1 VYIAT
6 LIADGTLDDATL
18 NEVVHQ
24 FDMDFSAGKVRSSDW
39 IDNGYAADFVFAS
52 ETPLGAAECARLA
65 EAIKDRALAIAHH
78 TRPGG
83 LELDVIVQPAATRE
97 KKLLVADMDST
108 MITVECIDELA
119 DYAGIKPQIAEVT
132 ERAMRGELDFAAALD
147 ARVALLKGLEESA
160 IDRCLAERVKLMPGA
175 KALVQTMRAHGAT
188 TILVS
193 GGFTRFAEP
202 VGAEIGF
209 DRVIANR
216 LEIGEARL
224 TGTVMR
230 PIVDSATKETTLLG
244 ALAELGLPAEAS
256 LAVGDGANDLA
267 MIRQAGL
274 GVAYHAKPIVA
285 AAAGARVDHND
296 LTALLYGQGLARRDW
311 VVA

>member
-1 VYIAT
+1 MFIAT
-6 LIADGTLDDATL
+6 LIADGL
-18 NEVVHQ
+18 
-24 FDMDFSAGKVRSSDW
+24 SAGQLSE
-39 IDNGYAADFVFAS
+39 AADRLAGVDCAPGAWHWLDQSRAADLLFVS
-52 ETPLGAAECARLA
+52 HPGAA
-65 EAIKDRALAIAHH
+65 RAA
-78 TRPGG
+78 
-83 LELDVIVQPAATRE
+83 LEGALPATDVIVQPQQGRS

-119 DYAGIKPQIAEVT
+119 DYAGIKSRIAEVT
-132 ERAMRGELDFAAALD
+132 ERAMKGELDFAEALD
-147 ARVALLKGLEESA
+147 ARVALLEGLEESA

-175 KALVQTMRAHGAT
+175 KALVQTMRARGAT

-216 LEIGEARL
+216 LEIGDARL
-224 TGTVMR
+224 TGKVTK
-230 PIVDSATKETTLLG
+230 PIVDSSTKETTLLG

-256 LAVGDGANDLA
+256 MAVGDGANDLA

-296 LTALLYGQGLARRDW
+296 LTALLYAQGIPRGEW
-311 VVA
+311 VQG